1 MSHEIAERLV
11 RAVEPSRQAKRR
23 AWDALQRECPEFIDD
38 VHEIAGR
45 FGIAGVTVQ
54 AGGETVAW
62 GDTRG
67 HRECPFGDETCPCQD
82 GDPCHYVDLPGSP
95 AMEPPR

>member
-1 MSHEIAERLV
+1 MKYIETEAQ
-11 RAVEPSRQAKRR
+11 RAAAAPADRADRAAKRQA
-23 AWDALQRECPEFIDD
+23 WEALKRECPEFIDD

-62 GDTRG
+62 GDPRG
-67 HRECPFGDETCPCQD
+67 HEE
-82 GDPCHYVDLPGSP
+82 
-95 AMEPPR
+95 